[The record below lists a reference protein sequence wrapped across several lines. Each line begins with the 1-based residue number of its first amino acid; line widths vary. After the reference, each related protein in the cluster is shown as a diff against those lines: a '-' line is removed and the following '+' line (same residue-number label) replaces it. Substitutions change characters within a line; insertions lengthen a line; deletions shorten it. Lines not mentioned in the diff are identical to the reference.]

1 MITRSILLSFS
12 QAQWQGNQNIF
23 IFRLTSAVKMMKGAP
38 KAEIF
43 PGNTMV
49 EQNTKFEN
57 IMIENKMETGH
68 QSILRAQ

>member
-1 MITRSILLSFS
+1 
-12 QAQWQGNQNIF
+12 
-23 IFRLTSAVKMMKGAP
+23 MMKGAP
-38 KAEIF
+38 KAGIF
-43 PGNTMV
+43 PGNTAMV